1 MNWQDTD
8 EGPARDP
15 LDLAAENAARR
26 YLSGEPMAPIDWEA
40 LKAKAISELM
50 EYDNTQKPF

>member
-8 EGPARDP
+8 EGPERDP

-26 YLSGEPMAPIDWEA
+26 YLAGEPMAPIDWEA

-50 EYDNTQKPF
+50 EYDNKQQPF